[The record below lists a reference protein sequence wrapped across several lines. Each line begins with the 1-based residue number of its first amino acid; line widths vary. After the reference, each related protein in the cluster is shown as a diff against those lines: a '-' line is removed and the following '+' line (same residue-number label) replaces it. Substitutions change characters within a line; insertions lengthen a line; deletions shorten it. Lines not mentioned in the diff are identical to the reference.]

1 MKKKAIVFDIVRSS
15 FVDGDGIRTTVF
27 FKGCNMRCKWCHNPE
42 GLDKRPQMLFYKN
55 RCKACGKCNSV
66 CGSKENCT
74 LCGKCA
80 LLCPNDAR
88 EICGKEYTKEE
99 LFAEIVKDKSYYE
112 ASGGGVT
119 LSGGECMLNTD
130 FLCEL
135 LPLCKKEGI
144 NIAIDTAGNV
154 DFREFEKILPYV
166 DTFLYDI
173 KCVTSSLH
181 KEFTGVTNEKI
192 IENLKR
198 LKQRG
203 ADLIIRVPVIG
214 GFNDTDEEMGK
225 IAALVREINPRKCEL
240 LPYHN
245 LGEHKYEVTGV
256 PYMIFETPDE
266 KRIAHL
272 KELLNK
278 TNI

>member
-1 MKKKAIVFDIVRSS
+1 
-15 FVDGDGIRTTVF
+15 
-27 FKGCNMRCKWCHNPE
+27 
-42 GLDKRPQMLFYKN
+42 
-55 RCKACGKCNSV
+55 V
-66 CGSKENCT
+66 CESKENCT

-88 EICGKEYTKEE
+88 EICGKEYTKEK
-99 LFAEIVKDKSYYE
+99 LLDEIVKDKSYYE

-144 NIAIDTAGNV
+144 NVAIDTAGNV

-198 LKQRG
+198 LKDRG
-203 ADLIIRVPVIG
+203 ADIIIRVPVIG

-225 IAALVREINPRKCEL
+225 IVALVSEIKPRKCEL

-278 TNI
+278 TNR

>member
-1 MKKKAIVFDIVRSS
+1 MFRCFFMRINVPIAASVQRLAKVKKIVPCVEGAPFFVQTMQEKFAVRS
-15 FVDGDGIRTTVF
+15 TQ
-27 FKGCNMRCKWCHNPE
+27 K
-42 GLDKRPQMLFYKN
+42 KN
-55 RCKACGKCNSV
+55 C
-66 CGSKENCT
+66 
-74 LCGKCA
+74 L
-80 LLCPNDAR
+80 
-88 EICGKEYTKEE
+88 
-99 LFAEIVKDKSYYE
+99 
-112 ASGGGVT
+112 
-119 LSGGECMLNTD
+119 
-130 FLCEL
+130 
-135 LPLCKKEGI
+135 
-144 NIAIDTAGNV
+144 GNV
-154 DFREFEKILPYV
+154 DFSEFEKILPYV

-266 KRIAHL
+266 KRIAYL
-272 KELLNK
+272 KELLRV
-278 TNI
+278 

>member
-1 MKKKAIVFDIVRSS
+1 MEKKAIIFDIVRSS

-42 GLDKRPQMLFYKN
+42 GLDKGVQMLFYEDKCTN
-55 RCKACGKCNSV
+55 CGKCAEA
-66 CGSKENCT
+66 CQSKENCT
-74 LCGKCA
+74 LCGRCA
-80 LLCPNDAR
+80 LFCPNDAR
-88 EICGKEYTKEE
+88 EICGKEYTKEK
-99 LFAEIVKDKSYYE
+99 LLDEIVKDKSYYE

-119 LSGGECMLNTD
+119 LSGGECMLHTD

-272 KELLNK
+272 KELLRDF
-278 TNI
+278 

>member
-1 MKKKAIVFDIVRSS
+1 
-15 FVDGDGIRTTVF
+15 
-27 FKGCNMRCKWCHNPE
+27 
-42 GLDKRPQMLFYKN
+42 MLFYKN

-66 CGSKENCT
+66 CESKENCT

-88 EICGKEYTKEE
+88 EICGKEYTKEK
-99 LFAEIVKDKSYYE
+99 LLDEIVKDKSYYE

-144 NIAIDTAGNV
+144 NVAIDTAGNV
-154 DFREFEKILPYV
+154 DFSEFEKILPYV

-198 LKQRG
+198 LKDRG
-203 ADLIIRVPVIG
+203 ADIIIRVPVIG

-225 IAALVREINPRKCEL
+225 IVALVSEIKPRKCEL

-278 TNI
+278 TNR